1 MTARIF
7 NTLLGTWL
15 FWSAFAWPHTPAQ
28 GMIALVCGA
37 LTVLTAL
44 VAIYYPKV
52 RYLTALVAV
61 ALFVASVS
69 TITSPSSLS
78 MGWTFWHNAVAAI
91 AIFIAALFDR
101 GTVGMGS
108 RRWRDSSD
116 ELAKPIS

>member
-15 FWSAFAWPHTPAQ
+15 FFSAFAWQHTPAQ
-28 GMIALVCGA
+28 GLAAMICGV

-44 VAIYYPKV
+44 VAIYYPRV
-52 RYLTALVAV
+52 RYLTALIAV
-61 ALFVASVS
+61 GLFVASLA
-69 TITSPSSLS
+69 TASSMS
-78 MGWTFWHNAVAAI
+78 QTFWHNAVVAI

-101 GTVGMGS
+101 GTVGAAS

-116 ELAKPIS
+116 QLTHPVSTR